1 MMPSVASWLL
11 ARPQNAVFAL
21 ALTMMMPGLATV
33 CGAILFLLI
42 VHQGMRKALQTAA
55 FAGLILVVVA
65 LVSGSSPVNLL
76 IGLLSFWLPIVALAA
91 VARATRSLTLTLQL
105 SVILVVLGTIAFF
118 VLTNDP
124 VAFWRDMIAANPVL
138 QSLQLAEWKV
148 ALGVSEIEF
157 AGVMSTMFAIG
168 FWFGLV
174 IVVMLG
180 YWMYQTQPGKTG
192 EFGRFCDLNFGRVIA
207 LLLAI
212 TSIAGFAFG
221 VIWIKSI
228 AVVVFAVFWL
238 QGAAMVHWMHA
249 VGYVPILVV
258 FAAYVLTVLLFE
270 YMFPALA
277 VLGYTDAWFRYRHRV
292 TRQQ

>member
-1 MMPSVASWLL
+1 MPTVAAWLL

-21 ALTMMMPGLATV
+21 ALTMLMPGLATV
-33 CGAILFLLI
+33 SGAILFLLI
-42 VHQGMRKALQTAA
+42 VQHGMQKTLPIAA

-65 LVSGSSPVNLL
+65 MVSGSSPVNMLV
-76 IGLLSFWLPIVALAA
+76 GLVSFWLPIVALA
-91 VARATRSLTLTLQL
+91 VVTRATRSLTLTLQL
-105 SVILVVLGTIAFF
+105 SVILVLLGTIAFF
-118 VLTNDP
+118 ALTNEP
-124 VAFWRDMIAANPVL
+124 VAFWQQMIATNPVL
-138 QSLQLAEWKV
+138 QNLQLTEWKA

-157 AGVMSTMFAIG
+157 AGVMTTMFAIG

-180 YWMYQTQPGKTG
+180 YWMYQTQPGKSG

-228 AVVVFAVFWL
+228 AVIVFAVFWL
-238 QGAAMVHWMHA
+238 QGAAMVHWLHA
-249 VGYVPILVV
+249 SAYVPVLVV
-258 FAAYVLTVLLFE
+258 FAAYVLTILLFE
-270 YMFPALA
+270 YLFPALA

-292 TRQQ
+292 TKQQ